1 MKSKFIYILSLVL
14 IFNSNLLGQSLTDD
28 FFRSTGKINTVLAVV
43 VILFLVLIAFLV
55 NLELRIKR
63 LEKLQEDE

>member
-1 MKSKFIYILSLVL
+1 MKSKFIYILSLIF
-14 IFNSNLLGQSLTDD
+14 IFNSSLLGQTLTDD
-28 FFRSTGKINTVLAVV
+28 YFRSTGKINTVLAVV

-55 NLELRIKR
+55 HLDLKIKR